1 MFSINTKFKTMNAF
15 DLYRHLL
22 VVVIIAC
29 ISACSS
35 SNEVEPGPAST
46 RQEKWKADL
55 AYFEDIYLTRSRTFP
70 QDSLLPCKK
79 VLRHLKANQETL
91 TDPEI
96 ILGLSKCVAMANN
109 GHTTIHLSR
118 MATIPLRFYWFKDGL
133 HIIKSDTAS
142 SIYLGS
148 KLLAINGMPVDK
160 VYKKLAPYLSGIPS
174 FKKFT
179 ATHYLSSPEILSG
192 IGLSKPNQMELRLL
206 KGADTLSTTF
216 TTKEMSN
223 PTYAYESWSD
233 LYPDWNTKDEWAYT
247 LAKNKVL
254 PLYLEHMDKGV
265 FYHFLEEEQ
274 LAYFSIN
281 AMWYKEPD
289 FKGKIGS
296 FLKELKGK
304 RDFDVV
310 LDLRYY
316 TGGNYLIPTEL
327 ASQPPKIINDD
338 QKIYLI
344 TSPMTFSAGLVTAAR
359 TKYFAKDKLVI
370 VGEEVGDRLKFWA
383 EGDYYKTPHFEI
395 QIQDSKFEHDWED
408 NTFTFGKSFW
418 VNNFYGVGAKHL
430 RVDEPIKLS
439 YKDYYQGV
447 DPILDWI
454 KAQ

>member
-1 MFSINTKFKTMNAF
+1 MNA
-15 DLYRHLL
+15 YHLFRFFL
-22 VVVIIAC
+22 AIVLIIC
-29 ISACSS
+29 FSACSS

-46 RQEKWKADL
+46 RQEKWSADL
-55 AYFEDIYLTRSRTFP
+55 AYFEDIYLTRSKTFP
-70 QDSLLPCKK
+70 QDSLVSCKK
-79 VLRHLKANQETL
+79 VLRHLKENLNTL
-91 TDPEI
+91 SNAEI
-96 ILGLSKCVAMANN
+96 TLGLSKCVAMADN
-109 GHTTIHLSR
+109 GHTTIHLSH
-118 MATIPLRFYWFKDGL
+118 MATVPLRLYWFKDGL
-133 HIIKSDTAS
+133 HIIKTDKPSAA
-142 SIYLGS
+142 YLGT
-148 KLLAINGMPVDK
+148 KILAINGMPIK
-160 VYKKLAPYLSGIPS
+160 SVYKKLAPHLSGIPS

-192 IGLSKPNQMELRLL
+192 IGLSEPKQMELTLL
-206 KGADTLSTTF
+206 KGADTLSATF
-216 TTKEMSN
+216 TTKEMPN
-223 PTYAYESWSD
+223 PTYTYESWSD
-233 LYPDWNTKDEWAYT
+233 LYPDWNTEDDWAYT
-247 LAKNKVL
+247 LPKNKVL

-281 AMWYKEPD
+281 ALWYKEAD
-289 FKGKIGS
+289 FKGKIQA

-304 RDFDVV
+304 KDYDVV

-316 TGGNYLIPTEL
+316 TGGNYLIPTDL

-338 QKIYLI
+338 QKIYLV

-430 RVDEPIKLS
+430 KVDQPIQLG
-439 YKDYYQGV
+439 YNDYHQGV

>member
-1 MFSINTKFKTMNAF
+1 MNTFHHF
-15 DLYRHLL
+15 HRFL
-22 VVVIIAC
+22 VVVLIVCIA
-29 ISACSS
+29 ACSS

-46 RQEKWKADL
+46 RQEKWSVDL
-55 AYFEDIYLTRSRTFP
+55 AYFEDVYLARSRTFP
-70 QDSLLPCKK
+70 KDSLAPSKK
-79 VLRHLKANQETL
+79 ILNRLRLNIDTL
-91 TDPEI
+91 TDVEI
-96 ILGLSKCVAMANN
+96 ILALSQCVAMADN

-118 MATIPLRFYWFKDGL
+118 MATVPLRFYWFKDGL
-133 HIIKSDTAS
+133 YIIKSDTAS
-142 SIYLGS
+142 SAYLGS
-148 KLLAINGMPVDK
+148 KIVAINGMPVAT
-160 VYKKLAPYLSGIPS
+160 VYQKLAPHLSGIPS

-179 ATHYLSSPEILSG
+179 AMHYLSSPEILSG
-192 IGLSKPNQMELRLL
+192 IGLSKPNQMELTLL
-206 KGADTLSTTF
+206 KGTDTLNTTF
-216 TTKEMSN
+216 TTKEMPN
-223 PTYAYESWSD
+223 PTYTYESWSD

-247 LAKNKVL
+247 LPKDMTL
-254 PLYLEHMDKGV
+254 PLYLERMDKGV

-281 AMWYKEPD
+281 ALWYREED
-289 FKGKIGS
+289 FKGKIQT
-296 FLKELKGK
+296 FLKELKSK
-304 RDFDVV
+304 RDYDVV

-316 TGGNYLIPTEL
+316 TGGNYLIPTDL

-383 EGDYYKTPHFEI
+383 EGDYYKTPHFGI

-439 YKDYYQGV
+439 YKDYHQGV